1 MSGQK
6 TLDKKPLHHRI
17 AHHVVHHA
25 KHWFIPHEGNNHQ
38 PHALRPR
45 ALKTY
50 AYILL
55 AAKIASAVFLFAA
68 YPNQA
73 KYAAYTANTIISLT
87 NESRREYNLNS
98 LTSNSLLTLAAQ
110 NKAKDMLARDYFA
123 HTTPDGKRFWTW
135 IDATGYDY
143 TTAGENL
150 AIDFTTPES
159 AHSALMASP
168 THKENI
174 INNNYKEIGVA
185 VVTGKMDGQETT
197 VLVEMFGTQVPKKT
211 QVAKVTTP
219 KAKTPTKVA
228 IKPSTKP
235 KTVPKVKA
243 DQTDLIQAQLVQQ
256 NLNKFTLLP
265 EAVINVWAEFKNSG
279 NTTWK
284 AGEVSLVTANPI
296 KHNSIFTD
304 SSWNDATTVASLEN
318 DTKPSDIARFE
329 WKIKAPKEVA
339 STSES
344 FTLIDANG
352 KTIIENPTI
361 FSINVITP
369 ATLAQTKTVPTQT
382 QANEPTSP
390 ETASQPQIIA
400 KEIVG
405 HAPNDVVTKILGFV
419 DNFYLGIL
427 FFLIIALAINVF
439 VKIRIQH
446 AHVIGQTLTVIAIAA
461 GFLFFKFHFLQ
472 KIAPVVKVLGQ
483 IVGII

>member
-6 TLDKKPLHHRI
+6 TLDTKPLHHRI

-38 PHALRPR
+38 PHALRSK

-55 AAKIASAVFLFAA
+55 GAKIASAVFLFTAF
-68 YPNQA
+68 PNQA

-87 NESRREYNLNS
+87 NESRREYSLNS
-98 LTSNSLLTLAAQ
+98 LTSNALLTLAAQ
-110 NKAKDMLARDYFA
+110 NKARDMLAKNYFA

-159 AHSALMASP
+159 AHSALLASP

-174 INNNYKEIGVA
+174 INKNYKEIGVA

-219 KAKTPTKVA
+219 KAKTPAKVA
-228 IKPSTKP
+228 VKPSTKP
-235 KTVPKVKA
+235 KTLPKVKA

-256 NLNKFTLLP
+256 NLKKFTLLP
-265 EAVINVWAEFKNSG
+265 DAVIDVWAEFKNTG
-279 NTTWK
+279 NTIWK
-284 AGEVSLVTANPI
+284 AGEIDLATANPT
-296 KHNSIFTD
+296 KHDSIFAD
-304 SSWNDATTVASLEN
+304 SSWQEATIVASLEN

-329 WKIKAPKEVA
+329 WKIKAPKEA
-339 STSES
+339 ISTSES
-344 FTLIDANG
+344 FTLIDANA
-352 KTIIENPTI
+352 KTIIENPAI

-369 ATLAQTKTVPTQT
+369 TTLAQTKTVPTQT
-382 QANEPTSP
+382 QANEPITA
-390 ETASQPQIIA
+390 ETPSQPQVIA
-400 KEIVG
+400 KEVIENS
-405 HAPNDVVTKILGFV
+405 PNDVVSKILGFV
-419 DNFYLGIL
+419 DNFYLAIL

-446 AHVIGQTLTVIAIAA
+446 AHVVGQTLAVIAVAA

-483 IVGII
+483 IAGII